1 MFENNPAINS
11 KNETIM
17 YQKITFL
24 FLFLTTLA
32 FAQPGP
38 VGHLTVFSESGDK
51 FFLILNGEQ
60 QNDIPQTNIRIE
72 DLNQPY
78 YEGKIIFADK
88 GLKEISKNYI
98 AMTDADGIYQDVTYK
113 IKTDKNN
120 QSKRKINFFS
130 MMPVRQGYIPPANV
144 YVVHYGQPQPSP
156 AVNMGANVNLGIN
169 MNVNI
174 NDGHDHNSHDG
185 HGHDDGHNHQPVPKA
200 CPGRMAMG
208 PSDFSGALA
217 SLKKQSFEDVRLKTA
232 KQIVAANCLNT
243 AQIIQLCKAFSFE
256 DNKLELAKF
265 SYDYCTEPKNYFKL
279 NDIFSF
285 SSNTEALTEYI
296 ESKN

>member
-1 MFENNPAINS
+1 
-11 KNETIM
+11 M

-32 FAQPGP
+32 LAQPGP

-144 YVVHYGQPQPSP
+144 YVVHYGQPQPTP

-174 NDGHDHNSHDG
+174 NDGHDHNSYDG